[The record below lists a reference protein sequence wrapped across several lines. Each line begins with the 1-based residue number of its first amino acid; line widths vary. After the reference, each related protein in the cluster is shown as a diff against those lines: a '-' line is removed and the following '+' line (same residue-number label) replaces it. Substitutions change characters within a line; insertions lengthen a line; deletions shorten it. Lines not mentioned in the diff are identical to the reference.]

1 LPPDAGRYDGRQFG
15 EVIMARSRL
24 LGFVALLVAGVGIAH
39 SATQSSA
46 ESELRKAVQEM
57 LDAIAPGNAD
67 VWKRYLDERVL
78 LVDENGVVRT
88 KAEMLAEFSPLP
100 PGLVGNLA
108 LDTFKMRQHGDI
120 AVLAYEAQE
129 HLDYHGQKL
138 ASRYR
143 INDTWQKTAQGWQLL
158 SEQVAAVLKD
168 PPSIK
173 LTQQQLCEY
182 SGTYSLTAEITTTI
196 SCTADGLTAERSGRK
211 PSPYLAELK
220 DVFFVAGQPRT
231 RRIFMRDAQGK
242 VVAFVDRRE
251 GEDIRWNRT

>member
-1 LPPDAGRYDGRQFG
+1 
-15 EVIMARSRL
+15 MARSRL
-24 LGFVALLVAGVGIAH
+24 LGFVALLLAGVGVAQA
-39 SATQSSA
+39 ATQSSA
-46 ESELRKAVQEM
+46 ERELRKAVQEM

-67 VWKRYLDERVL
+67 VWKRYLHERVV

-88 KAEMLAEFSPLP
+88 KSEMLAEFSPLP

-108 LDTFKMRQHGDI
+108 VDKFKMEQHGAV

-129 HLDYHGQKL
+129 HLDYHGQTL
-138 ASRYR
+138 QSRYR
-143 INDTWQKTAQGWQLL
+143 INDTWLKTRQGWQLL
-158 SEQVAAVLKD
+158 AEQVAAVIKD

-173 LTQQQLCEY
+173 LPQEQLCEY

-211 PSPYLAELK
+211 PSAYLAEIK

-231 RRIFMRDAQGK
+231 RRIFVRDAHGK

-251 GEDIRWNRT
+251 GEDIRWNRP

>member
-1 LPPDAGRYDGRQFG
+1 
-15 EVIMARSRL
+15 MARSRV
-24 LGFVALLVAGVGIAH
+24 LGFVALLVLGVGVAQA
-39 SATQSSA
+39 ATQSSA
-46 ESELRKAVQEM
+46 QGELRKAAQEM

-67 VWKRYLDERVL
+67 VWKRYLHERVV

-88 KAEMLAEFSPLP
+88 KSQMLAEFSPLP
-100 PGLVGNLA
+100 PGLVGNLVV
-108 LDTFKMRQHGDI
+108 DKFKMEQHGVV

-129 HLDYHGQKL
+129 HLDYHGQTL
-138 ASRYR
+138 QSRYR
-143 INDTWQKTAQGWQLL
+143 INDTWLKTPQGWQLL

-173 LTQQQLCEY
+173 LTQEQLCEY
-182 SGTYSLTAEITTTI
+182 SGTYSLTAEIATTI
-196 SCTADGLTAERSGRK
+196 SCTADGLSAERSGRK
-211 PSPYLAELK
+211 PSPYLAEVK

-231 RRIFMRDAQGK
+231 RRIFLRDAQGK

>member
-1 LPPDAGRYDGRQFG
+1 
-15 EVIMARSRL
+15 MARSRWL
-24 LGFVALLVAGVGIAH
+24 AFVALLLGGVGVAH
-39 SATQSSA
+39 AATQSSA
-46 ESELRKAVQEM
+46 EGELRKAVREM

-67 VWKRYLDERVL
+67 VWKRYLHERVV

-88 KAEMLAEFSPLP
+88 KSEMLAEFSPLP

-108 LDTFKMRQHGDI
+108 VDKFKMEQHGDI

-129 HLDYHGQKL
+129 HLDYHGQTL
-138 ASRYR
+138 QSRYR
-143 INDTWQKTAQGWQLL
+143 INDTWLQTREGWKLL
-158 SEQVAAVLKD
+158 SEQVAAVMKD

-196 SCTADGLTAERSGRK
+196 GCTVDGLTAERSGRK
-211 PSPYLAELK
+211 PTPYLAEVK
-220 DVFFVAGQPRT
+220 DVFFAAGQPRT
-231 RRIFMRDAQGK
+231 RRIFVRDAQGK

-251 GEDIRWNRT
+251 GEDICWKRP

>member
-1 LPPDAGRYDGRQFG
+1 
-15 EVIMARSRL
+15 MARSRL
-24 LGFVALLVAGVGIAH
+24 LGFVAVLAVGVAH

-46 ESELRKAVQEM
+46 EAELRKAAQEM

-67 VWKRYLDERVL
+67 VWKRYLHERVV

-88 KAEMLAEFSPLP
+88 KSEMLAEFRPLP

-108 LDTFKMRQHGDI
+108 VDKFKMEQHGDV

-129 HLDYHGQKL
+129 HLDYHGQPL
-138 ASRYR
+138 RSRYR
-143 INDTWQKTAQGWQLL
+143 INDTWLKTAQGWQLL

-182 SGTYSLTAEITTTI
+182 SGTYSLTAEIKTTI
-196 SCTADGLTAERSGRK
+196 GCTADGLTAERSGR
-211 PSPYLAELK
+211 PASSYLAEVK
-220 DVFFVAGQPRT
+220 DVFFAAGQPRT
-231 RRIFMRDAQGK
+231 RRIFVRDAQGK

>member
-1 LPPDAGRYDGRQFG
+1 
-15 EVIMARSRL
+15 MARSRL

-138 ASRYR
+138 ASRCDVSSHC
-143 INDTWQKTAQGWQLL
+143 IL
-158 SEQVAAVLKD
+158 SPRVRCCLR
-168 PPSIK
+168 P
-173 LTQQQLCEY
+173 
-182 SGTYSLTAEITTTI
+182 
-196 SCTADGLTAERSGRK
+196 
-211 PSPYLAELK
+211 
-220 DVFFVAGQPRT
+220 GQPWDT
-231 RRIFMRDAQGK
+231 LHCG
-242 VVAFVDRRE
+242 
-251 GEDIRWNRT
+251 